1 MKNCHIHRRMFLKSL
16 GIAPALCYAPQLLA
30 ADTKPLPLTLYG
42 PPVVPTL
49 LLGVAQQQGRL
60 KDSQPFAVKVW
71 NNPDQLRAGLA
82 NRSIEASIVPSY
94 TAANLA
100 ARKQGVKL
108 INIMTTGM
116 LNIIARD
123 HTIDGIEGLAGK
135 KIVMPFKNDM
145 PDLVLQALCR
155 RLKIPFARLQ
165 VQYTAT
171 PPEALMTFLQKRA
184 DFALLPEPMV
194 SMAVIRGKQMG
205 QNIVRALDMQKMWE
219 QTVGGKSG
227 IPMAGLMVSDTFF
240 NQNRNALKTLQQ
252 DLQQAAVWANSHPKE
267 AAAIGGK
274 LLTAVPVP
282 ALQAAIP
289 HSRLTAISA
298 KNMADDILSFF
309 KELHSL
315 NPAIVGGKIPDSSL
329 FAAL

>member
-1 MKNCHIHRRMFLKSL
+1 MKTL
-16 GIAPALCYAPQLLA
+16 GITPALWYAPQLLA
-30 ADTKPLPLTLYG
+30 AGETPPLTFYA

-49 LLGVAQQQGRL
+49 LLGVARQRGKL
-60 KDSQPFAVKVW
+60 KDSRPFEIKVW

-108 INIMTTGM
+108 VNIMTTG
-116 LNIIARD
+116 LLHIVARD
-123 HTIDGIEGLAGK
+123 RAISGIDGLAGK
-135 KIVMPFKNDM
+135 KIVIPFKNDM

-155 RLKIPFARLQ
+155 RLKIPFSRLQ

-194 SMAVIRGKQMG
+194 SMALMRGRQMG
-205 QNIVRALDMQKMWE
+205 QNVVRALDMQKMWE
-219 QTVGGKSG
+219 QIVGGKSG
-227 IPMAGLMVSDTFF
+227 IPMAGLMVGDAFF
-240 NQNRNALKTLQQ
+240 NRNRAALQTLQQ
-252 DLQQAAVWANSHPKE
+252 DLQQAAVWANSHPGE
-267 AAAIGGK
+267 AAAIGAK
-274 LLTAVPVP
+274 LLTAAPAA

-315 NPAIVGGKIPDSSL
+315 NPAIVGGKVPDASL
-329 FAAL
+329 FAA